1 MTLRQPRPE
10 PRQERT
16 AHQRSDIL
24 QAAASLIAER
34 GFHGMSMRDLAV
46 ATGFGVSSLY
56 NYFSSKEELLAE
68 LQIRAFETLIDAAN
82 GSLKDT
88 PDAAARLY
96 VFIFNQVRYFIDHAD
111 VMRVLIH
118 EAAALPAEHRQ
129 RVRSLKEAYFRVG
142 RDAVAAVF
150 AQGCGPQDNARGPV
164 EAVALDRATYSIF
177 GMINWVWAW
186 YEPSLHG
193 TPEDVARSIHSLA
206 VCGLVARCPASP
218 TQDQLP
224 RNLAQRQVSLLM
236 NRQSNE
242 T

>member
-1 MTLRQPRPE
+1 MT
-10 PRQERT
+10 PRQARLEQ
-16 AHQRSDIL
+16 QRSDIL
-24 QAAASLIAER
+24 HAAASLIAER
-34 GFHGMSMRDLAV
+34 GFHGMSMRDLAE

-56 NYFSSKEELLAE
+56 NYFASKEELLAE
-68 LQIRAFETLIDAAN
+68 LQIRAFETLIAAAN
-82 GSLKDT
+82 DSRQET

-129 RVRSLKEAYFRVG
+129 RVRSLKEAYFRIG

-150 AQGCGPQDNARGPV
+150 AQGCATPDTARGPV

-186 YEPSLHG
+186 YEPTLHG

-218 TQDQLP
+218 SQEELP
-224 RNLAQRQVSLLM
+224 PGLAHRQVSLLK
-236 NRQSNE
+236 RQAG
-242 T
+242 TK

>member
-1 MTLRQPRPE
+1 MT
-10 PRQERT
+10 PRQARL
-16 AHQRSDIL
+16 AQQRADIL
-24 QAAASLIAER
+24 HAAAALIAAR
-34 GFHGMSMRDLAV
+34 GFHGMSMRDLAE

-56 NYFSSKEELLAE
+56 NYFTSKEELLAE
-68 LQIRAFETLIDAAN
+68 LQIRAFETLIAAAN
-82 GSLKDT
+82 DSRNDT
-88 PDAAARLY
+88 PDPATRLY

-129 RVRSLKEAYFRVG
+129 RVRSLKEAYFRIG

-150 AQGCGPQDNARGPV
+150 AQGCGTPDSARGPV
-164 EAVALDRATYSIF
+164 DAVALDRATYSIF

-193 TPEDVARSIHSLA
+193 TPEDVARSIHGLA

-218 TQDQLP
+218 SHDQLP
-224 RNLAQRQVSLLM
+224 QSLAQGQVSLLKH
-236 NRQSNE
+236 R
-242 T
+242 TGTH